1 MNPLARTMRSLAV
14 ALLAALAGLAGGDA
28 GPGRAGVVRALYGT
42 ATVTRA
48 GLAAPRALSF
58 RDPVFLKD
66 RIATGD
72 ESLARILLGGK
83 ALVTVRER
91 SVVTITESPRIST
104 VDLAAGTIALS
115 VGKVR
120 MRDGGSIEIPTPY
133 AVARVPRTAVIAAGT

>member
-14 ALLAALAGLAGGDA
+14 ALVAALGGLASADA
-28 GPGRAGVVRALYGT
+28 EPGRAGIVTALHGT

-48 GLAAPRALSF
+48 SLAGPRALSF

-104 VDLAAGTIALS
+104 VDLASGTIALS
-115 VGKVR
+115 EIGRASCRERVEIAE
-120 MRDGGSIEIPTPY
+120 GGG
-133 AVARVPRTAVIAAGT
+133 ACKDTAGSRS